1 MFVYSILDFWGMSED
16 LPFVYKPGSQERYDW
31 CIAQELTKRKDFT
44 AFLETGV
51 GAELAGATKRPA
63 PSITSASPPTPKR
76 KKRNCPFDIAQ
87 RSTMMGSENVQVICP
102 DDETPHLE
110 DKIVSLINTCARSKT
125 LSSLDLLVCPRRPP
139 RRKCGRAWANFFLL
153 PVCSYRGVW

>member
-1 MFVYSILDFWGMSED
+1 MILTHCTRACDRHVCLLDPRLLGNERRPSFCLQAREPGAVRLVYCPRAHQAQGLHRVS
-16 LPFVYKPGSQERYDW
+16 RDW
-31 CIAQELTKRKDFT
+31 CRRGTSRRPGE
-44 AFLETGV
+44 
-51 GAELAGATKRPA
+51 TKRPA

-87 RSTMMGSENVQVICP
+87 RNTMMGAESVQVICP

-125 LSSLDLLVCPRRPP
+125 LLSLDLLVCPRRPP
-139 RRKCGRAWANFFLL
+139 RRKCG
-153 PVCSYRGVW
+153 

>member
-51 GAELAGATKRPA
+51 GAELAGGPA
-63 PSITSASPPTPKR
+63 KPSVLHQASRRGHRRRQKG
-76 KKRNCPFDIAQ
+76 
-87 RSTMMGSENVQVICP
+87 RSGTAHS
-102 DDETPHLE
+102 T
-110 DKIVSLINTCARSKT
+110 
-125 LSSLDLLVCPRRPP
+125 
-139 RRKCGRAWANFFLL
+139 
-153 PVCSYRGVW
+153 